1 MKIIKKISVNME
13 LTGKIG
19 EQLLLKIE
27 YQNFRAYAKAENVA
41 LEALLPNLTTEENI
55 YTQLSKLNNTP
66 YQLGE
71 LKLNLDE
78 NIFIP
83 SKNLTNYVEKLYQI

>member
-1 MKIIKKISVNME
+1 ME

-41 LEALLPNLTTEENI
+41 LEALSKPYYGRKYI
-55 YTQLSKLNNTP
+55 YAAK
-66 YQLGE
+66 
-71 LKLNLDE
+71 
-78 NIFIP
+78 
-83 SKNLTNYVEKLYQI
+83 